1 MKDFPSPSFLLV
13 VKAGHAGALALA
25 RIMRSWLETRRASA
39 TILAADA
46 PAETLRAAAAGRS
59 AVGWAKPS
67 LLTFHPCMCRKRYI
81 VRH

>member
-39 TILAADA
+39 AILAADA
-46 PAETLRAAAAGRS
+46 PAEMLRAAAAGRS
-59 AVGWAKPS
+59 AVIVLGGD
-67 LLTFHPCMCRKRYI
+67 RKS
-81 VRH
+81 VV